1 MWMHEKAFVPSS
13 AEGVFPKPAQCPPAH
28 LHPTPQTPGWGPV
41 PCFLCWDL
49 RPLKHANNWR
59 QRVLKSESACCSRS
73 VQCGLQSRQSTAPAE
88 GASCFDNQG
97 EE

>member
-59 QRVLKSESACCSRS
+59 QRVLKSRECLLLQKCAVRPA
-73 VQCGLQSRQSTAPAE
+73 VQAVHCP
-88 GASCFDNQG
+88 C
-97 EE
+97 